1 LHAFLAFAIF
11 GLIYL
16 GATGLFSNGG
26 VSSLIGLVAW
36 PFLSLLTGL
45 TMSYLLERRPD
56 VGNALNDVG
65 RTIFS
70 RDALMWWVVGLVFV
84 TLSAAGL
91 AGCGIGIFV
100 TMPWMV
106 SSLAL
111 AYRDVFGIDDPNRT
125 NQ

>member
-1 LHAFLAFAIF
+1 M
-11 GLIYL
+11 
-16 GATGLFSNGG
+16 
-26 VSSLIGLVAW
+26 
-36 PFLSLLTGL
+36 TGL

-91 AGCGIGIFV
+91 AGCGIGVLV
-100 TMPWMV
+100 TMPWML
-106 SSLAL
+106 SSVAL
-111 AYRDVFGIDDPNRT
+111 AFRDVFGIEDPNRT